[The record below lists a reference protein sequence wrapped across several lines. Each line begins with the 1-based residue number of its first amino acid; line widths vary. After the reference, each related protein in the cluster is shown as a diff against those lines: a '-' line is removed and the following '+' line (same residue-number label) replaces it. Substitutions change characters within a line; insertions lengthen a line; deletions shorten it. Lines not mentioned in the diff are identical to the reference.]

1 MSPFIINVLI
11 VSIFDLLGIISGK
24 LWSLHKNP
32 WWLVATALFFAAAGL
47 TFARSLRYEGIAI
60 TNILWV
66 SFSALFITVVGYF
79 VFKENISLLQFA
91 GMLII
96 IVGLAMINWK

>member
-1 MSPFIINVLI
+1 MSPFILNVLVI
-11 VSIFDLLGIISGK
+11 SLFDLLGLVSGK
-24 LWSLHKNP
+24 LWSIHKNA
-32 WWLVATALFFAAAGL
+32 WWLVATALFFATAGL
-47 TFARSLRYEGIAI
+47 AFARSLRYEGMAI

-66 SFSALFITVVGYF
+66 AFAALFTTLVGYF
-79 VFKENISLLQFA
+79 VFKENISTLQFM